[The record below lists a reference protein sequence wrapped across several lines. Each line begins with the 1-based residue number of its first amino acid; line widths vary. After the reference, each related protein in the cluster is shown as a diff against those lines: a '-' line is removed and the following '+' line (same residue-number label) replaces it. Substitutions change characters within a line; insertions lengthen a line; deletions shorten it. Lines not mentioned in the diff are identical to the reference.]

1 MASIKNLPLW
11 QKLGIACIGC
21 VGFAVTVALLIEF
34 FTS

>member
-1 MASIKNLPLW
+1 MASIKDLPNW

-21 VGFAVTVALLIEF
+21 IGFAVIVALLIEL